1 MSDDYEVGYGK
12 PPLETRFQK
21 GQSGNAQGRK
31 RGSKNLASMVQSA
44 LDETVVVNINGKRRC
59 ISKLEAACMQQAN
72 KAAAG
77 DPKAMKLM
85 MDLLAGAQTRDAG
98 RDEDAAAK
106 ATAQRHKLALQALA
120 TRIET
125 DGGDDE
131 AG

>member
-21 GQSGNAQGRK
+21 GQSGNARGRK
-31 RGSKNLASMVQSA
+31 PGSKNLASLVQAA
-44 LDETVVVNINGKRRC
+44 LDEPVLVNINGKRRRV
-59 ISKLEAACMQQAN
+59 SKLQAAFIQQAN
-72 KAAAG
+72 QAAG
-77 DPKAMKLM
+77 GDPRAVKLM
-85 MDLLAGAQTRDAG
+85 IDILAGAQARDAG

-120 TRIET
+120 NRIET

-131 AG
+131 AS